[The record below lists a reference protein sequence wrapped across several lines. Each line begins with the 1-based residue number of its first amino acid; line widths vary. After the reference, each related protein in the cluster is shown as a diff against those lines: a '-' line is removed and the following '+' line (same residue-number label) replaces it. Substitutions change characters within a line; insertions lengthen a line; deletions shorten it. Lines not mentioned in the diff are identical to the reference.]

1 MLTRQLT
8 RATLIAGALG
18 PPLFVLVF
26 LVEGLTRPGYSPWR
40 HFVSQLALSDQ
51 GWEQT
56 ANFLVCGVLVLA
68 FALRMRRSLGTGK
81 GMTFG
86 PILLTIF
93 ALGLL
98 VAGLFTTDP
107 ALGYPPGVPVPV
119 PPTTHGTIHG
129 LAGLVVFL
137 SLPVA
142 CFVMARRFAGDPR
155 WRGWAAYS
163 ILTGVL
169 ILACFIASNVVSV
182 LDATGKWPD
191 APTGGVQRVAI
202 IAGWS
207 WIALLALRLLRD
219 ARAAGAE
226 A

>member
-1 MLTRQLT
+1 MTDRQIT
-8 RATLIAGALG
+8 RATLIAGAVG

-26 LVEGLTRPGYSPWR
+26 LLEGVTRPGYSPWR

-68 FALRMRRSLGTGK
+68 FALGLRRSLGTGK

-107 ALGYPPGVPVPV
+107 ALGYPPGVPMPA
-119 PPTTHGTIHG
+119 PQTAHGTIHG

-137 SLPVA
+137 SLPAA
-142 CFVMARRFAGDPR
+142 CFVLARRFARDPR

-163 ILTGVL
+163 IFTGVFV
-169 ILACFIASNVVSV
+169 LASFIAANV
-182 LDATGKWPD
+182 
-191 APTGGVQRVAI
+191 
-202 IAGWS
+202 
-207 WIALLALRLLRD
+207 
-219 ARAAGAE
+219 
-226 A
+226 